1 MSRVKFQ
8 EAVALRQQETG
19 SWVCAG
25 FDPDRKKFPKGMGPE
40 PESMLRYCCYI
51 VDAVAPSV
59 CVVKPNFG
67 FWSAAGAFEQLRKFI
82 GYVQG
87 LRRLPVILDWKSG
100 DVGPSAEQ
108 YAEAIFGY
116 FNADAVTVNPLPG
129 QDTIAPFATYD
140 KGSRGVIALCKMSNK
155 SSSTF
160 MGEGVVPSVSPAL
173 QPLLYQ
179 RIATEAVSW
188 HQQYG
193 NVGLVVGATFPEE
206 LAEVRR
212 TVGSAMLILSPGIG
226 RQKGDLDGT
235 LNANDDGFLTINS
248 SSGILHALA
257 NADKIEDA
265 AAAAGKAAEQLR
277 DQIRSFHSVAGGSPG

>member
-1 MSRVKFQ
+1 MSRVKFHD
-8 EAVALRQQETG
+8 V
-19 SWVCAG
+19 
-25 FDPDRKKFPKGMGPE
+25 
-40 PESMLRYCCYI
+40 
-51 VDAVAPSV
+51 V

-67 FWSAAGAFEQLRKFI
+67 FWSAVGAFEQLREFI

-87 LRRLPVILDWKSG
+87 LHHLPVILDWKSG

-116 FNADAVTVNPLPG
+116 FNADAVTVNPLLG

-140 KGSRGVIALCKMSNK
+140 EGSRGVIALCKMSNK
-155 SSSTF
+155 TSGTF
-160 MGEGVVPSVSPAL
+160 MGEGVVPAMSPAL

-179 RIATEAVSW
+179 RIAAEAVGW
-188 HQQYG
+188 NQQYG

-212 TVGSAMLILSPGIG
+212 IVGSATLILSPGIG

-235 LNANDDGFLTINS
+235 LGANDDGFLTINS
-248 SSGILHALA
+248 SSGILHALP
-257 NADKIEDA
+257 NADCIEDA

-277 DQIRSFHSVAGGSPG
+277 DQIRSFHSAAGSPK